1 MEYTALFDLKGNW
14 LETEQEMEKDE
25 APLVITTI
33 IKIEFPEFSIEEIEF
48 LENSEG
54 KFYELEIENGK
65 NKFEITF
72 NNVGEIVNK

>member
-1 MEYTALFDLKGNW
+1 MFDLKGNW